1 MQKVLALVSLRAC
14 TVLSGASAL
23 ALSPQRM
30 QATAS
35 YHNDVS
41 RPLREVAATY
51 KPGRLR
57 NARPLKIQ
65 RSRPPSS
72 SKRTEAQ
79 PFQSKMKEGTN

>member
-23 ALSPQRM
+23 ALSPRRR

-41 RPLREVAATY
+41 RPSREVAATY
-51 KPGRLR
+51 KPGPHQERQVAE
-57 NARPLKIQ
+57 NPKI
-65 RSRPPSS
+65 PA
-72 SKRTEAQ
+72 TV
-79 PFQSKMKEGTN
+79 FQ